1 MRSARFSF
9 IFDNYTIMTVFCSF
23 ICLLTPQST
32 SQLYYD
38 IRNKQ
43 MTSDQTVSPLKIDL
57 G

>member
-9 IFDNYTIMTVFCSF
+9 SFDNYTIKTVFCSF
-23 ICLLTPQST
+23 IYLLTPQHT

-43 MTSDQTVSPLKIDL
+43 MTSDQTVSPLKVDL